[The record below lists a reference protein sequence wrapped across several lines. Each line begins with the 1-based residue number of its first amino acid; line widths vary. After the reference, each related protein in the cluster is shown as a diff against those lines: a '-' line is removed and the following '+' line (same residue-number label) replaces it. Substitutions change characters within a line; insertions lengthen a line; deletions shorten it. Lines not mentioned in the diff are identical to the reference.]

1 MLADGGEIEEG
12 KFMVR
17 SWLGGAMVALVAISG
32 AVATPAAAQTDET
45 PFFEGHKL
53 AWTYVSLSR
62 PKTSYWNA
70 GGDAPVGLGVKPV
83 GLFRSFFRLDA
94 SKVSRTHILNATLAT
109 FQNSG
114 ECQPGVELWI
124 TGEITEQTTWQRQP
138 SWIKKLGTAG
148 CSGQINWAVT
158 DAVTEAA
165 ARGAQHVT
173 FGLKS
178 ADETDLRGRSV
189 FETEYYTWEHLARYS
204 PTLRINFNTPP
215 ATPAKT
221 AITFG
226 DGCYAF
232 PQPYPPSDYATT
244 TTPTLTAEVIDPDQ
258 LQTGPQRVSGRFEW
272 RVPGGAT
279 IGEELSQPGSSGQWV
294 CAHVRAGQL
303 VDGGSY
309 EWRVRAEDGVE
320 VSEWT
325 AWKKF
330 TVDATRPES
339 APDVASTEYPEEQF
353 SGGVGVQ
360 GTFTF
365 TPHGVTDVAGYQYG
379 FAGGP
384 SSEVIPAN
392 SDGSLTITFT
402 PEESGPVTISVV
414 SVDRAG
420 HLSPQR
426 DYMFF
431 VN

>member
-17 SWLGGAMVALVAISG
+17 SWLGGAIVALVAISG
-32 AVATPAAAQTDET
+32 AVATPAAAQIEET
-45 PFFEGHKL
+45 PYFEGQKL

-62 PKTSYWNA
+62 PTTSYWNA
-70 GGDAPVGLGVKPV
+70 SGDAPVGLGVKPV
-83 GLFRSFFRLDA
+83 GLFRSFFRLDT
-94 SKVSRTHILNATLAT
+94 SKVSRTHILNARLAT

-114 ECQPGVELWI
+114 ECKPGVELWL
-124 TGEITEQTTWQRQP
+124 TGEISEQTTWVRQP

-148 CSGQINWAVT
+148 CPGQSYRAVT

-189 FETEYYTWEHLARYS
+189 FETEYYVDTGIYRRS
-204 PTLRINFNTPP
+204 PKLMINFNTPP
-215 ATPAKT
+215 AKPPRTALTNGDCYVTP
-221 AITFG
+221 
-226 DGCYAF
+226 
-232 PQPYPPSDYATT
+232 PEEWQQRDYAAT
-244 TTPTLTAEVIDPDQ
+244 TTPTMVAEIVDPDEAG
-258 LQTGPQRVSGRFEW
+258 TGQQYVFGRVEW
-272 RVPGGAT
+272 RAPGGAVL
-279 IGEELSQPGSSGQWV
+279 GDVASEPRRSGQWV
-294 CAHVRAGQL
+294 CAQVPAGQL
-303 VDGGSY
+303 SDGGTY
-309 EWRVRAEDGVE
+309 EWRIRAEDGID

-325 AWKKF
+325 EWQKF

-339 APDVASTEYPEEQF
+339 APDIVSTDYPEEQF

-365 TPHGVTDVAGYQYG
+365 TPHGVTDVVGYAYG
-379 FAGGP
+379 FGGSP
-384 SSEVIPAN
+384 SSDVLTAN
-392 SDGSLTITFT
+392 SDGSLTFTFT
-402 PEESGPVTISVV
+402 PDRSGPFTLSVV

-420 HLSPQR
+420 HWSPQR